1 MSNNKYN
8 VAKLV
13 IALIDN
19 DRLTRASYSY
29 QMREYL
35 LKVIEIKRA
44 NDPSPRAGRGYFH
57 QRHNAACG
65 KTGSPSND
73 RADDYYEHG
82 SH

>member
-19 DRLTRASYSY
+19 DRLAGTSYSE
-29 QMREYL
+29 QMRDYL
-35 LKVIEIKRA
+35 LNVIEIKKA
-44 NDPSPRAGRGYFH
+44 NDPSPRKGCGYPH
-57 QRHNAACG
+57 HKYDKNCE
-65 KTGSPSND
+65 KTGNPSND

-82 SH
+82 SR

>member
-1 MSNNKYN
+1 MSDNKYN

-19 DRLTRASYSY
+19 ERLAEASYSY

-44 NDPSPRAGRGYFH
+44 NDPYLRKG
-57 QRHNAACG
+57 CG
-65 KTGSPSND
+65 CPHPKYNRTCEKTGSPASD